1 MLSCGSALH
10 TAASGHVEC
19 VWVML
24 VMNMCGLSGV
34 RIPARLMD
42 TAGGRGDHDGSL
54 AVLLEVLGLVS
65 FIRLLVSLTP
75 DLYKP
80 YTSPA

>member
-1 MLSCGSALH
+1 ML
-10 TAASGHVEC
+10 
-19 VWVML
+19 L

-34 RIPARLMD
+34 RIPARLMY
-42 TAGGRGDHDGSL
+42 TATGRGDHDGSL
-54 AVLLEVLGLVS
+54 AVLLEVLGLRP

-80 YTSPA
+80 YTSPL